1 MSVYDKVAWSQGMFL
16 QPHHFQQETRHLEHL
31 VDARLRALTPHG
43 WGFAELVVDDSLLA
57 LGRVGIARAS
67 GVLPDGTPFA
77 LPLLQPA
84 PAPIDVPGDLKD
96 EIVYL
101 AAPLQRAG
109 STEFG
114 HAAGTGQDQG
124 NSGADATRYEVIDE
138 ALRDLTDAADE
149 PQLIQAGR
157 LRLRLL
163 RQRELSDAY
172 TALGVIRVTER
183 RSDDQLTVDRNY
195 IPPQTRIEASGH
207 LLAAATL
214 LHGRIQQFAKL
225 LAERMGSANQGVSE
239 LADFLMLLTLNQAEP
254 LFRQYA
260 GAPNIHPLDFHR
272 ACLQLAGALSS
283 FVSDRRVPLE
293 HPLYQHANLQG
304 TFAPLID
311 DLRRQLSGVPVPRA
325 TAIEIT
331 ERGNGFRTASVR
343 DTDLLAS
350 ATLVLAVTAQL
361 PAEQLLTRF
370 LAHCKVGPVERI
382 RELVSLALPGIAL
395 RNLPV
400 APRQLP
406 FHAGHHYFEAERGGE
421 LWKQF
426 ERTGNLA
433 LHVSGDFP
441 GLQLELWAIRP

>member
-1 MSVYDKVAWSQGMFL
+1 VSVYDKVAWSQGMFL

-43 WGFAELVVDDSLLA
+43 WGFAELVIDDSLLA

-84 PAPIDVPGDLKD
+84 PAPIDIPGDLKD
-96 EIVYL
+96 EIIYL

-114 HAAGTGQDQG
+114 HPSGTGQDQA
-124 NSGADATRYEVIDE
+124 SADATRYEVIDE

-207 LLAAATL
+207 LLSAATL
-214 LHGRIQQFAKL
+214 LHGRIQQFARAL
-225 LAERMGSANQGVSE
+225 VADMGNANQGVGE
-239 LADFLMLLTLNQAEP
+239 LADFLLLLTLNQAEP
-254 LFRQYA
+254 VFRQIA
-260 GAPNIHPLDFHR
+260 GAPNVHPSDFHR
-272 ACLQLAGALSS
+272 ACLQLAGGLSS
-283 FVSDRRVPLE
+283 FVADRRVPLE

-311 DLRRQLSGVPVPRA
+311 DLRRALTDVRVRRA
-325 TAIEIT
+325 SAIEIT

-361 PAEQLLTRF
+361 PAEQLLTRL
-370 LAHCKVGPVERI
+370 LAQCKVGPVERI

-406 FHAGHHYFEAERGGE
+406 FHAGHHYFEIERGGE

-426 ERTGNLA
+426 ERSGNLA
-433 LHVSGDFP
+433 LHVSGDLP